1 MNTRI
6 LHCSNSLENYY
17 LCLEHRVA
25 GFTNRGPQSG
35 DQIYLVVK
43 VGKKSLCGARFTLDE
58 PTDNKP
64 WADADNYVHTLSISG
79 IEYCHPF
86 DISFLSAYG
95 GQYWGMKYLQ
105 GSKAIKDQAAVE
117 ALYAEFRKN
126 KTATLVHFD
135 LDEEQPA
142 PEEPVEETIIEDEK
156 ELLQVEKE
164 VPNARIS
171 IMGTFQTIQ
180 FTNETDKIQGLE
192 VLVNSNFYSLFPQ
205 FPLHRSL
212 LIPENRLFQTKG
224 KDDVQ
229 GIRSKPD
236 ALLIVF
242 DKSQKNK
249 LQVNLIEYECYGEKK
264 YRETEKSGY
273 MNTTI
278 IPQLMRFVSAFS
290 VITDD
295 KTREGTIKD
304 WVNRIIDYINA
315 DDALSAKVSGW
326 VKELDPQ
333 VRDRSIDREI
343 EKMLTEAFT
352 NHLRVMLIIDEL
364 SPDQK
369 STIKNVIRSFKLK
382 NNTPIEFS
390 GYVVRLVQ
398 KINVMNQESEFALTV
413 Q

>member
-1 MNTRI
+1 MDTRI

-25 GFTNRGPQSG
+25 GFTNRGPQPG
-35 DQIYLVVK
+35 NQIYLVVK
-43 VGKKSLCGARFTLDE
+43 VGKKSLCGARFLLGE

-64 WADADNYVHTLSISG
+64 WADADNYVHTLTISG
-79 IEYCHPF
+79 IEYCQPF
-86 DISFLSAYG
+86 DISFLSTYG
-95 GQYWGMKYLQ
+95 GQFWGMKYLQ
-105 GSKAIKDQAAVE
+105 GSKAIKDQAAVD
-117 ALYAEFRKN
+117 ALDAEFRKN
-126 KTATLVHFD
+126 KTAALVHFD
-135 LDEEQPA
+135 LAEGQPA

-156 ELLQVEKE
+156 ELIQVEKE

-224 KDDVQ
+224 KEDVQ

-278 IPQLMRFVSAFS
+278 IPQLMRFASAFS

-315 DDALSAKVSGW
+315 DDALSVKVSGW

-343 EKMLTEAFT
+343 EKLLTEAFT

-398 KINVMNQESEFALTV
+398 KINMMEEGAEYALTV
-413 Q
+413 W